1 MKAFKNP
8 ALSILHIR
16 ALEQGSN
23 SDLLTSLHGDTS
35 GVLQVAKT
43 FVLEFVGEEVPE
55 SQVNHESDGLRAVT
69 RVLDTSAA
77 LSAQVPKDSRFD
89 VVIFSRWPSLTLE
102 EFETMLTGARAL
114 MEPEGWLVALD
125 SHTFAEDR

>member
-1 MKAFKNP
+1 LKAFKNP

-23 SDLLTSLHGDTS
+23 SDLLTSLHDDTS
-35 GVLQVAKT
+35 GVLLAAKT
-43 FVLEFVGEEVPE
+43 FVLEFVGEEAME
-55 SQVNHESDGLRAVT
+55 SQQNYGHDGPRTIT
-69 RVLDTSAA
+69 RVLDTSVA

-102 EFETMLTGARAL
+102 ESETMLTDARAF
-114 MEPEGWLVALD
+114 MELGGWLVTLD
-125 SHTFAEDR
+125 PHTLAEDR